1 MVEPAMLTAVRRH
14 MPPLDAM
21 RGVAVLLVLAHNF
34 NLVVVT
40 GRVSAGFDAVMNIG
54 WVGVQLFFVLSGFLI
69 TGILLDTARANNY
82 YRAFFA
88 RRTLRIFPLYY
99 AVLAF
104 GFVVLPL
111 LAKVPAGHGRHQ
123 GWLWAYLTN
132 WVEPFGRGEPAFPH
146 FWSLAVE
153 EQFYLLWP
161 LVVHRMSARGVV
173 RLSGAL
179 LVVVPVVRVL
189 CRIAWGSEAAYTFT
203 ICRIDALAIGAMLA
217 AALRDPVWSATL
229 NRWIARIVAW
239 VRLPR
244 LLLLSAF
251 AALFVVTRGLPRAGA
266 LSQSFGYSALAVVCV
281 GWIVVEVFAW
291 SQPNRAARPTP
302 ARNVLARGLRSVGK
316 YSYAIYVFHAPLHLF
331 VGLPLIVRLSHGQPP
346 SLALAVGYAV
356 VAMAATFLMAVVS
369 FRVLEQPFLRL
380 KDRFVATGSA

>member
-1 MVEPAMLTAVRRH
+1 MLSASRRH
-14 MPPLDAM
+14 MPALDAL

-40 GRVSAGFDAVMNIG
+40 GHLSAGFDAVMNIG

-111 LAKVPAGHGRHQ
+111 LTKVPPGHGSHQ

-146 FWSLAVE
+146 FWSLGVE

-161 LVVHRMSARGVV
+161 VVVHRMSARGVV

-189 CRIAWGSEAAYTFT
+189 CRSAWGTEAAYTFT

-217 AALRDPVWSATL
+217 AALRDPVWGATL
-229 NRWIARIVAW
+229 TQWVARTVAKVRW
-239 VRLPR
+239 PR
-244 LLLLSAF
+244 LLLLAAF
-251 AALFVVTRGLPRAGA
+251 AVLVVVTRGLPRAGV

-281 GWIVVEVFAW
+281 GWIVVEVFTW
-291 SQPNRAARPTP
+291 STQNNAKTSAP
-302 ARNVLARGLRSVGK
+302 ARGVLARGLRSIGK

-331 VGLPLIVRLSHGQPP
+331 VGLPLVVRLSHGHAPP
-346 SLALAVGYAV
+346 LALAIGYAV
-356 VAMAATFLMAVVS
+356 AAMAATFLMAVVS

-380 KDRFVATGSA
+380 KDRFVAARSA

>member
-1 MVEPAMLTAVRRH
+1 MLSASRRH
-14 MPPLDAM
+14 MPALDAL

-40 GRVSAGFDAVMNIG
+40 GHLSAGFDAVMNIG

-111 LAKVPAGHGRHQ
+111 LTKVPPGHGSHQ

-146 FWSLAVE
+146 
-153 EQFYLLWP
+153 
-161 LVVHRMSARGVV
+161 
-173 RLSGAL
+173 L

-189 CRIAWGSEAAYTFT
+189 CRSAWGTEAAYTFT

-217 AALRDPVWSATL
+217 AALRDPVWGATL
-229 NRWIARIVAW
+229 TQWVARTVAKVRW
-239 VRLPR
+239 PR
-244 LLLLSAF
+244 LLLLAAF
-251 AALFVVTRGLPRAGA
+251 AVLVVVTRGLPRAGV

-281 GWIVVEVFAW
+281 GWIVVEVFTW
-291 SQPNRAARPTP
+291 STQNNAKTSAP
-302 ARNVLARGLRSVGK
+302 ARGVLARGLRSIGK

-331 VGLPLIVRLSHGQPP
+331 VGLPLVVRLSHGHAPP
-346 SLALAVGYAV
+346 LALAIGYAV
-356 VAMAATFLMAVVS
+356 AAMAATFLMAVVS

-380 KDRFVATGSA
+380 KDRFVAARSA